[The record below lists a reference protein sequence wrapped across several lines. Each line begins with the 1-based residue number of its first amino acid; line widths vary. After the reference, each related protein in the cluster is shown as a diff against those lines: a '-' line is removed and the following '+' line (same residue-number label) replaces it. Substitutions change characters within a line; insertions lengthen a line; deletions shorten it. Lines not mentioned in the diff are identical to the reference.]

1 MTKVEYDKLR
11 KGQFAVKQQTQQT
24 QQTQQD
30 QQNKQQPQNLYVVD
44 PAQQQQAAPDVSM
57 IATQLSQVTQSMEGI
72 GQVLQQLS
80 ANQVT
85 MAEQLQN
92 GGRPLEPIK
101 WASKEDADLM
111 ATATPQQLSAVR
123 RAMSA
128 TTQVQDLGGQQE
140 QPGQMFI
147 AADTVTDQHQQPT
160 KQLSNSQLYQMGDT
174 IEGNLRKEL

>member
-1 MTKVEYDKLR
+1 
-11 KGQFAVKQQTQQT
+11 
-24 QQTQQD
+24 
-30 QQNKQQPQNLYVVD
+30 
-44 PAQQQQAAPDVSM
+44 
-57 IATQLSQVTQSMEGI
+57 MEGI

-92 GGRPLEPIK
+92 GGRPFEPIK
-101 WASKEDADLM
+101 WASKEDAELM
-111 ATATPQQLSAVR
+111 ETATPQQLSAVR

-128 TTQVQDLGGQQE
+128 TQVQDLGGQQE